1 MDENLKTR
9 EKTNSHV
16 ILTMVM
22 IVLVIIINIIVGKCI
37 SKRID
42 PEEKINELNQ
52 QIDQLNTIT
61 DSMNDYLKTE
71 IEK

>member
-1 MDENLKTR
+1 MICEVHIIFKVYFPQIKFKMEENLKTR

-16 ILTMVM
+16 ILTMIM

-37 SKRID
+37 SKRIN

-52 QIDQLNTIT
+52 
-61 DSMNDYLKTE
+61 
-71 IEK
+71 

>member
-1 MDENLKTR
+1 MEENLKTR

-52 QIDQLNTIT
+52 
-61 DSMNDYLKTE
+61 
-71 IEK
+71 